1 MFPLSPDEAWKL
13 SRIDGC
19 FDEIEAFEKSACSP
33 EDEVKLA
40 RIDRIRTAMKASV
53 RSARRDVA

>member
-19 FDEIEAFEKSACSP
+19 FDEIEDFQKSVCSP

-40 RIDRIRTAMKASV
+40 RLSRLRAAMKASV
-53 RSARRDVA
+53 RAARRNVA